1 MLFSTKKTQFV
12 PFWVIVTR
20 FLKWRTRQEH
30 SISSL
35 IASVTPEQ
43 NLFADYDQPPDT
55 DWDGG
60 SSAQD
65 VGWFAHRVCF
75 FIPVKTS
82 KKLCSRSCHNQ
93 HYLLATLKVS
103 SLKSTIQYNTNKT
116 TRTHHK
122 PQTQQSESYQN
133 HIRIIRTPLMP
144 QTPTSNAPTA
154 QVLRYLWFPW
164 VASAWWLHRKSM
176 EITFWEFLGC
186 LSLWETLNWFSILVL
201 SAAETH
207 RLSVDPQTLGEAVGQ
222 STF

>member
-1 MLFSTKKTQFV
+1 MLFSTKKKHNLCLFGWLSRD
-12 PFWVIVTR
+12 FWSGEQD
-20 FLKWRTRQEH
+20 K
-30 SISSL
+30 SIHFRPWF
-35 IASVTPEQ
+35 PEQ

-65 VGWFAHRVCF
+65 VGWFAHGVCF

-103 SLKSTIQYNTNKT
+103 SLKSTIQTKRLGHITN
-116 TRTHHK
+116 HK
-122 PQTQQSESYQN
+122 HNNQN